1 MRSVLRELAS
11 KGFVYG
17 LGTSF
22 SGLVSLLLI
31 PFLTHELT
39 AAEYGRYAIAEMML
53 SLLLVVSGLGMN
65 VVILARYPSVP
76 VAERDRFFGSIL
88 SFMVPSAIALA
99 ALFLGIAGF
108 GGGKVA
114 PVLDTRLLYL
124 IAGISAL
131 ESTWLLFAT
140 LYRAQGRAWLYIGA
154 SALQG
159 TVALVSTVYLILR
172 KGYRDEGIL
181 VGRLLADAV
190 LIGLV
195 LLPQMSR
202 YRPNW
207 DPRVARALL
216 RIGLPLIPATFS
228 SMWVLTSPRYFIE
241 WYGSVTDVGVFA
253 MSSKIAGIL
262 QLLFVQPFAMA
273 WMVSIFTIFKRPDAE
288 RIYARVLTYYVLV
301 GTTAALTI
309 GLLGEVLVPVLA
321 RQRFPLSPAI
331 ICIIALAQ
339 VASGLMYPLNV
350 GPYVLEQTSKV
361 TPVFVASSLLIT
373 VLGIAI
379 VPRWGAIGAALAL
392 LLVYLVQALL
402 LAGVSQ
408 KLYPISHEA
417 RRLPKVLGSL
427 GGAFVIATVFREQ
440 ASSRLATWLSVPL
453 FLALAILLLIATRF
467 PNQGEVAGLRA
478 AFQQVRRWQLG
489 SDLP

>member
-1 MRSVLRELAS
+1 MRSALKELVS

-17 LGTSF
+17 VGASF
-22 SGLVSLLLI
+22 SGLVGLLLI
-31 PFLTHELT
+31 PFFTHELT
-39 AAEYGRYAIAEMML
+39 AAEYGRYAIADMML
-53 SLLLVVSGLGMN
+53 SLLLVISGLGMN
-65 VVILARYPSVP
+65 VAILARYPNVP
-76 VAERDRFFGSIL
+76 VAERDKFFASVL
-88 SFMVPSAIALA
+88 SFMVPIATAFAGVFLA
-99 ALFLGIAGF
+99 TAVVSGRTI
-108 GGGKVA
+108 A
-114 PVLDTRLLYL
+114 PVLDTRLVYL

-131 ESTWLLFAT
+131 EITWLLFAA

-154 SALQG
+154 SALQA
-159 TVALVSTVYLILR
+159 TVALVTTVCLILG

-181 VGRLLADAV
+181 IGRLVADAV

-195 LLPQMSR
+195 LVPQLNKHP
-202 YRPNW
+202 PNW
-207 DPRVARALL
+207 DPRVARGLL

-241 WYGSVTDVGVFA
+241 WYGSLADVGVFA
-253 MSSKIAGIL
+253 MSSKIAGIV

-321 RQRFPLSPAI
+321 NQRFPLSPAI

-361 TPVFVASSLLIT
+361 TPVFVGSSLLIT
-373 VLGIAI
+373 VLGIAM
-379 VPRWGAIGAALAL
+379 VPRWGAIGAAVAL

-402 LAGVSQ
+402 LARVSQ
-408 KLYPISHEA
+408 KLYPIAHEA
-417 RRLPKVLGSL
+417 SRLPKLLGAL
-427 GGAFVIATVFREQ
+427 VGAFLVATLFREQ

-453 FLALAILLLIATRF
+453 FIALAVFLLIATRF
-467 PNQGEVAGLRA
+467 PDQGEVAGLRA
-478 AFQQVRRWQLG
+478 ALQRVRRWQPG